1 MLSEGF
7 WRNRFAADPTL
18 VGRDITLNGRPI
30 TVVGIVPSDVQFT
43 PGLSFLSGGA
53 SVSSVWMLLPAPR
66 AGVAGDARGQC
77 TLCRFLQVV
86 GRMKPGTSIEAAQ
99 SDLTLLADTLAAQN
113 GTGRP
118 RRVLVTSLRDS
129 MIGRDVRLTSM
140 LLLGV
145 VGLVLALCCA
155 NVANLVLARGTAR
168 TRELAVRAALGAGRR
183 RIVAQL
189 LTESLVLA
197 VLGGLLGSVVG
208 ALVLEAARS
217 FIPSNLLPPAVVL
230 GFGGRIAGFSIVTAL
245 VVGLLFGLVSAWR
258 VTGFSL
264 TSALTAGSRTSTGHG
279 SWLRGA
285 IVAGEVA
292 VAVVVLCGAGLL
304 LRTLLVLDGFESGYG
319 AQRERLL
326 SVLVSVPALTPGSR
340 YPTSES
346 LRPVLRRHRSRGPR
360 AFRRSA
366 A

>member
-1 MLSEGF
+1 
-7 WRNRFAADPTL
+7 
-18 VGRDITLNGRPI
+18 
-30 TVVGIVPSDVQFT
+30 
-43 PGLSFLSGGA
+43 
-53 SVSSVWMLLPAPR
+53 
-66 AGVAGDARGQC
+66 
-77 TLCRFLQVV
+77 
-86 GRMKPGTSIEAAQ
+86 
-99 SDLTLLADTLAAQN
+99 
-113 GTGRP
+113 
-118 RRVLVTSLRDS
+118 

-168 TRELAVRAALGAGRR
+168 ARELAVRAALGAGRR

-197 VLGGLLGSVVG
+197 ALGGLLGSVVG
-208 ALVLEAARS
+208 ALLLDAARS

-230 GFGGRIAGFSIVTAL
+230 GFGSRIAGFSIVTAL
-245 VVGLLFGLVSAWR
+245 IVGVLFGLVSAWR

-279 SWLRGA
+279 SWLRSA

-346 LRPVLRRHRSRGPR
+346 LVQFYDAIDREVRR
-360 AFRRSA
+360 FRRSA
-366 A
+366 AQAGPPHCPWRDRKSAERRSISSGLHRRQTACARRPISRSSARVTSTRSDCRWSRVERSPTMTEAVLLRCAS